1 MKRGKRVWVEM
12 KPRSTST
19 MSCRSRGASQ
29 EMDVDVMVLLVA
41 TGGFSMMGLIS
52 GSVEDESIRLP
63 IYIATYGVPAAG
75 VCVEG
80 RKGGCYARARRAWRT
95 KLLYHLSSLCLIPRR
110 R

>member
-41 TGGFSMMGLIS
+41 TGGFSMMG
-52 GSVEDESIRLP
+52 
-63 IYIATYGVPAAG
+63 
-75 VCVEG
+75 
-80 RKGGCYARARRAWRT
+80 
-95 KLLYHLSSLCLIPRR
+95 
-110 R
+110 